1 MGRRLMMQLR
11 LPELVRV
18 GHWRLGRVAHVR
30 EQRLLVHRRG
40 RHYLGRGHLLHRR
53 DRLLLLLG
61 VKVRLVMPR
70 HLELGLHLPQLPPG
84 QHLDVAAHLL
94 PRPRLAGPELDV
106 SRDQLVP
113 PVHLPLV
120 GEDDLP
126 PSAWRVDGQGF
137 LEALLD
143 VRGPDSLSVLIPS
156 LLVVIELARIK
167 LCDLLADCLGDSR
180 QPNSVIALP

>member
-1 MGRRLMMQLR
+1 MMQLR

-61 VKVRLVMPR
+61 VKVRLVMAGD
-70 HLELGLHLPQLPPG
+70 LELGLHLPQLPPG
-84 QHLDVAAHLL
+84 EHLDVAAHLL
-94 PRPRLAGPELDV
+94 PRPRLASPELDV
-106 SRDQLVP
+106 SGDQLVP

-120 GEDDLP
+120 REDDLP
-126 PSAWRVDGQGF
+126 PSTWRVDGQGL

-143 VRGPDSLSVLIPS
+143 VRRPDTLCIIVPS
-156 LLVVIELARIK
+156 LLVVIELARVK
-167 LCDLLADCLGDSR
+167 LCDLMADSLRDSR
-180 QPNSVIALP
+180 